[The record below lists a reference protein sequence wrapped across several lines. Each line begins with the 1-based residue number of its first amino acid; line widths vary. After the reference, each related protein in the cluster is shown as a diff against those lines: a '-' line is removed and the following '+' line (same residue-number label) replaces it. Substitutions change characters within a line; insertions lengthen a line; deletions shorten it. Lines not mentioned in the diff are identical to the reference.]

1 MKRFVAF
8 VLLAVAVDWAIGSIF
23 SQLYRRTFTGE
34 RGGLLNY
41 ALTKDAEVLVLGSSR
56 AQYQVMPAV
65 LRERLSLTAFNAG
78 LKGHDFVYSVMLY
91 DLWRRRHAPPRA
103 ILLQMDIES
112 LLDRPS
118 ELEAAQIFSPYLDES
133 PLVREILYSASP
145 FKRVEYWSRAYRYNG
160 KAFSIVR
167 NLFSRQ
173 DLQFDGFIAARG
185 MLNPASDILAA
196 NALDQD
202 ATAIEQAGRPYSET
216 KLRYLRNLAE
226 QAARDQTVLALFHTP
241 LYRQDPAAHR
251 LWVTRMQ
258 GVLARMPIAFLDIC
272 EASHPDVFA
281 NRPHIYSDTNHV
293 NAEGAVLLSTLL
305 GDELRQRLAAAAD
318 AGAARASR
326 VQPPAND

>member
-1 MKRFVAF
+1 MKRFVVF
-8 VLLAVAVDWAIGSIF
+8 VLLAVALDWAIGSIF
-23 SQLYRRTFTGE
+23 AQLHRRTFTGE

-133 PLVREILYSASP
+133 PLVREILYSADR

-160 KAFSIVR
+160 KAFSIAR
-167 NLFSRQ
+167 NLFSRP
-173 DLQFDGFIAARG
+173 DFQFDGFIAARG
-185 MLNPASDILAA
+185 TLNPQADIMAA

-202 ATAIEQAGRPYSET
+202 ATAIEQASRPYSPN

-226 QAARDQTVLALFHTP
+226 HAARDQTLLVLFHTP
-241 LYRQDPAAHR
+241 LYNQDPAAHR
-251 LWVTRMQ
+251 LWVTRLHAVVA
-258 GVLARMPIAFLDIC
+258 GMPIVFIDVC
-272 EASHPDVFA
+272 EATHPEVFA

-293 NAEGAVLLSTLL
+293 NAEGAVLLSRIL
-305 GDELRQRLAAAAD
+305 GDELRPRLTAAANA
-318 AGAARASR
+318 AARLSDT
-326 VQPPAND
+326 QPHAND